1 MKHISTY
8 LTLAVIFVGALSS
21 DALAQRGRGGGG
33 GRGFSGGGHSYSG
46 GGHSY
51 SGGGM
56 SARPSSGFTSPART
70 VSPSTYSAG
79 HSPSTLPSHR
89 TSGIGPNGG
98 SWQAGSG
105 GGGHTTQGGATVEWK
120 GAGFGGTTAGGV
132 SGGRGVGGVS
142 ITTAGGQE
150 FNRVGRAGAA
160 TGPGGN
166 TVGRGGSV
174 SRTSGPQGSGVS
186 ASRSGFASGPNGMAA
201 YRGGVAIGPNGAVA
215 GRTGI
220 AATPHGT
227 YYRSAAAVRGQGA
240 YVRAGCAGYGCFSR
254 AWYQQYPATW
264 MPGRWAAATVWT
276 AATWSALA
284 STGSY
289 PAEPTSY
296 DYGSTVVYQDDS
308 VYIDGENV
316 GTAEKYSEQASA
328 IAETGATAQASPED
342 EWLPLGVFAMV
353 QGDEKSSN
361 NIFQLA
367 TNKAGVIRGNYYN
380 AVTDTTEPVVGSIDR
395 ETQRAAW
402 TVGDAKKPVY
412 EAGLVNLTKEETT
425 MMIHYSSER
434 SQQATLFR
442 MEQPEDQAANP

>member
-1 MKHISTY
+1 MKHLSTY
-8 LTLAVIFVGALSS
+8 LTLIVILVPVLAS

-33 GRGFSGGGHSYSG
+33 GGRGFSG

-70 VSPSTYSAG
+70 ASPTAYS
-79 HSPSTLPSHR
+79 HSPSTLPSNR

-105 GGGHTTQGGATVEWK
+105 GGSHTTQGGATVEWK
-120 GAGFGGTTAGGV
+120 GAGYGGTTAGGV
-132 SGGRGVGGVS
+132 TGGRGVGGVKV
-142 ITTAGGQE
+142 TTAGGQE
-150 FNRVGRAGAA
+150 FNKVGRAGAA

-166 TVGRGGSV
+166 TVGRGGSI
-174 SRTSGPQGSGVS
+174 SGTSGPYGSGASV
-186 ASRSGFASGPNGMAA
+186 SRSGFASGPNGMAA
-201 YRGGVAIGPNGAVA
+201 YRGGVAVGPNGAVA
-215 GRTGI
+215 GRTGV

-284 STGSY
+284 STGGY
-289 PAEPTSY
+289 PVEPTSY
-296 DYGSTVVYQDDS
+296 DYGSTVVYQDNS
-308 VYIDGENV
+308 VYVDGENV
-316 GTAEKYSEQASA
+316 GTAEEYSEQASA

-380 AVTDTTEPVVGSIDR
+380 AVTDTTEPVVGAVDK

-402 TVGDAKKPVY
+402 TVGATKKPVY
-412 EAGLVNLTKEETT
+412 EAGLVNLTKAEST
-425 MMIHYSSER
+425 MMIHYSNDR
-434 SQQATLFR
+434 SQQAALFR
-442 MEQPEDQAANP
+442 MEQPADQATSP